1 MSRKPQK
8 TSFFLPYQQDWLKD
22 TSRLKIAEK
31 SRRVGWTYVQAYED
45 VRDAAKDGGMDVYF
59 SSADISAAREY
70 IRYVEM
76 WSRVLHIAAE
86 SLGEIVFDSEDDIKA
101 LCVEYSNGHRI
112 YALSSNPKGFRSKG
126 GKVVL
131 DEFAFH
137 EQPDEM
143 WKAASPAILWGY
155 PIRVFSSHNGKDS
168 RFYRMV
174 EEAREGKGGW
184 SLHTCTIQRAIDDGL
199 VEKVKKLDRPATEE
213 EKAQF
218 LQECQD
224 IAGDPETFEQE
235 FMCNPLD
242 GKTSWI
248 TYSMIQLC
256 EDKTLPLPIVIKG
269 EDIHHIPLDEYTPY
283 LNIPPGTYFLGQDV
297 GRKKDLTV
305 YWLFEKIG
313 NTYFTRYII
322 ELHTVKYR
330 YQFKWLSFLLP
341 HVFRA
346 CLDAGGI
353 GSQLAEDAQEDFG
366 TFKVEAVTFNNT
378 IKEDMAITTLRSFQ
392 DLSIRLPSSEVV
404 RRDITKIK
412 KTTTTSGN
420 ARFEGERDKDGHAD
434 RFWAMALG
442 LRAAKGSQIYYQSS
456 RRKSSR
462 R

>member
-1 MSRKPQK
+1 MKKASY
-8 TSFFLPYQQDWLKD
+8 FLPYQQQWLRD

-45 VRDAAKDGGMDVYF
+45 VRDAAKAGGMDVYF

-76 WSRVLHIAAE
+76 WSKVLQYAAI
-86 SLGEIVFDSEDDIKA
+86 SLGEIVFDEDDDIKA
-101 LCVEYSNGHRI
+101 LCVEYSNGKRI

-174 EEAREGKGGW
+174 EEAREKKKGW
-184 SLHTCTIQRAIDDGL
+184 SLHTCTIERAIQDGL
-199 VEKVKKLDRPATEE
+199 VEKVKKLDRPATDA
-213 EKAQF
+213 EKAEF
-218 LQECQD
+218 LEECQD

-235 FMCNPLD
+235 FMCNPMD

-256 EDKTLPLPIVIKG
+256 EDAQLPAPLVIRG
-269 EDIHHIPLDEYTPY
+269 EDIHQIPLDEYQPK
-283 LNIPPGTYFLGQDV
+283 LDLPPGKYFLGQDI

-305 YWLFEKIG
+305 FWLLEEVG
-313 NTYFTRYII
+313 NVYYTRAII

-330 YQFKWLSFLLP
+330 YQFRWLTLLLKLC
-341 HVFRA
+341 FRA
-346 CLDAGGI
+346 CIDSGGI
-353 GSQLAEDAQEDFG
+353 GSQMAEDAQEDFG
-366 TFKVEAVTFNNT
+366 VFKVELVLFNPT
-378 IKEDMAITTLRSFQ
+378 VKEDMAITTLRSFQ
-392 DLSIRLPSSEVV
+392 DLSVKIPKSDVV
-404 RRDITKIK
+404 RRDLAKVK
-412 KTTTTSGN
+412 KTVTTSGN

-434 RFWAMALG
+434 RFWALG
-442 LRAAKGSQIYYQSS
+442 LALRAAKGSQVYYASS
-456 RRKSSR
+456 KGRSARR
-462 R
+462 